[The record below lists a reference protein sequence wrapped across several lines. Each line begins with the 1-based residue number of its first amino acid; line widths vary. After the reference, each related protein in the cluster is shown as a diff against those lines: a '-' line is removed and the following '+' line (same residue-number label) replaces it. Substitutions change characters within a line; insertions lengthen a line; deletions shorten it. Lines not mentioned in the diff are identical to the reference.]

1 MTIADAAR
9 APVDPE
15 YVQRCL
21 ADRDIDWPTPVVVES
36 TGSTNAD
43 VMALAL
49 SNAPEGTVIVA
60 DEQTAGRGR
69 LGRSWISAPGSG
81 LWVSALV
88 RVPAG
93 GGASPGLLP
102 LLAGVAVAD
111 AIGALGVAAVLKWP
125 NDVIVDDPAP
135 APGRAPLRKLAGILS
150 EGDGSGGVVIGMGVN
165 VSQSAEE
172 LPVPQATSLSLEG
185 ATVSRSDLLVGILV
199 GLHDALVDLRSTG
212 GTVTMREYRRLCA
225 TVGRDV
231 AATLPSGEVLAGR
244 AVDIADDGRLVI
256 DTGSKR
262 EYVAAGD
269 VIHATI

>member
-1 MTIADAAR
+1 MTIDDAAR

-15 YVQRCL
+15 HVERLLREQGI
-21 ADRDIDWPTPVVVES
+21 AWPRPVVVDS

-43 VMALAL
+43 VMALAIAG
-49 SNAPEGTVIVA
+49 APEGTVIVA

-93 GGASPGLLP
+93 GGVSPGLLP

-111 AIGALGVAAVLKWP
+111 AIRVQGVAAVLKWP
-125 NDVIVDDPAP
+125 NDVIIDDPDP
-135 APGRAPLRKLAGILS
+135 APGRSALRKLAGILS
-150 EGDGSGGVVIGMGVN
+150 EGDGSGGVVIGMGIN
-165 VSQSAEE
+165 VSLSVDE
-172 LPVPQATSLSLEG
+172 LPVPQATSLALEG
-185 ATVSRSDLLVGILV
+185 ASVSRSDLLVGILA
-199 GLHDALVDLRSTG
+199 GLHEALDDLRSTG

-231 AATLPSGEVLAGR
+231 TATLPSGHVLAGR

-256 DTGSKR
+256 DTGAKR